1 MHRVFLL
8 SAMAMLQATTFAQT
22 FDVVISN
29 GRVMDPESNLDSVR
43 NIGIKAGKIATIS
56 SRPLRGKLEVDAKG
70 LVVSPGFIDLNEH
83 GYDPVTLALIAR
95 DGVTTALELEL
106 GPLDGNIDNWY
117 AAKSGKA
124 LVNYGTGVSYTLARM
139 QTMEGRFDAS
149 GPAAHDAATPAQL
162 ETMRNTLEHG
172 LRQGALGIGFGLQ
185 YVPGA
190 SRDEVLGFFRLAA
203 KYGAT
208 CYVHLRYGSI
218 QDPGSTLEA
227 LEEVIA
233 ASAIS
238 GAPVH
243 VLHAGTSALN
253 KGAEILE
260 AIKSAKSHGVN
271 ITADAYPY
279 GAAEAGIATA
289 IFDPGWQQR
298 LGIDYQDLEWV
309 ATGERL
315 TRQTFEQYRKA
326 AGAGAMIIHLIPDDI
341 LRPVITD
348 PAIVIATDGG
358 LPLGGTGH
366 PRVAGTFARV
376 LGIYVREEHTL
387 PLMDA
392 LRKMTLL
399 PAQQLAARAPAMK
412 NKGRLRIGADADI
425 TIFDPVTVIDHATYE
440 QPAAPSSGI
449 QYVLVGGVLV
459 VNNGRVVENAN
470 PGKAV
475 RAIVQ

>member
-1 MHRVFLL
+1 MLILLL
-8 SAMAMLQATTFAQT
+8 SVIAMLPAAAFAQT
-22 FDVVISN
+22 FDVVILN

-43 NIGIKAGKIATIS
+43 NVGIKAGKIAAIS

-83 GYDPVTLALIAR
+83 GYDPATLALIAR

-124 LVNYGTGVSYTLARM
+124 LVNFGTGVSYTLARM
-139 QTMEGRFDAS
+139 QSIEGRFDAS
-149 GPAAHDAATPAQL
+149 GPAAHDPASPAQL
-162 ETMRNTLEHG
+162 ETIRNTLEHG
-172 LRQGALGIGFGLQ
+172 LQRGALGIGFGLQ
-185 YVPGA
+185 YIPGA
-190 SRDEVLGFFRLAA
+190 SRSEVLAFFRLAA

-238 GAPVH
+238 GASVH

-253 KGAEILE
+253 RSAEILD
-260 AIKSAKSHGVN
+260 AIRSAKSHGVN

-326 AGAGAMIIHLIPDDI
+326 SGPGAMIIHLIPEDI

-348 PAIVIATDGG
+348 PAIMIATDGG
-358 LPLGGTGH
+358 LPTGGTGH
-366 PRVAGTFARV
+366 PRVAGAFARI
-376 LGIYVREEHTL
+376 LGIYVREQRAL

-399 PAQQLAARAPAMK
+399 PAQQLEARASAMK
-412 NKGRLRIGADADI
+412 NKGRLHIGADADI
-425 TIFDPVTVIDHATYE
+425 TIFDPATVMDHATYE

-459 VNNGRVVENAN
+459 VNNGQVIENTN